1 MNQRNLEL
9 MVALRRELHAHP
21 ELSNQESQTK
31 QRLMSFLAEHTSL
44 ELIDRGKW
52 FCAVYDAGD
61 GASRIAFRAELDAS
75 AAPES
80 IDLPY
85 ASSVPGVAHKCGHD
99 GHCAALAAFA
109 LEIDRTGSEK
119 TIFFLFQHAKE
130 TGDGAAECAAFLKEM
145 GVNEIYSF
153 HNMSGL
159 PLNTVAVRA
168 GGISRSSKKMT
179 IQFKRP
185 PEPSGENPEPGEA
198 PEPGDGLGAGRNP
211 EPGRT
216 PASGGGLEPGEILA
230 HNERPGFDEELVHNE
245 SLGSDTSPSFAAAK
259 LLDAI
264 SDLTAKEKNTGV
276 VLCTVERV
284 STDEPSCGDSPDSST
299 VWLTLQ
305 AEFEEERNQLQENL
319 EALSVVFAYL
329 FDLQCSF
336 SYSGEF
342 PETFNHGISVL
353 KVLKACHRAG
363 ISAILPDEPFSS
375 SEDFGSYLKDLSGA
389 IFYIGNGEHYPHVH
403 TPQFD
408 FNDEILE
415 TAVELFRGLAS
426 LS

>member
-44 ELIDRGKW
+44 ELIDRGRW
-52 FCAVYDAGD
+52 FCAVYNAGE
-61 GASRIAFRAELDAS
+61 GAFKIAFRAELDAS

-130 TGDGAAECAAFLKEM
+130 TGDGAAECAAFLKDM

-168 GGISRSSKKMT
+168 GGISRASKTMT
-179 IQFKRP
+179 IQFRRP
-185 PEPSGENPEPGEA
+185 PAPSGENPESAEA
-198 PEPGDGLGAGRNP
+198 PEPG
-211 EPGRT
+211 
-216 PASGGGLEPGEILA
+216 GG
-230 HNERPGFDEELVHNE
+230 
-245 SLGSDTSPSFAAAK
+245 LGSDTSPSFAAAK

-264 SDLTAKEKNTGV
+264 PDLTAKEKNTGV

-284 STDEPSCGDSPDSST
+284 STDEPSCGDSSDSST

-305 AEFEEERNQLQENL
+305 AEFEEERNLLQENL

-363 ISAILPDEPFSS
+363 ISAVLPEEPFSS

-403 TPQFD
+403 TPQYD

-415 TAVELFRGLAS
+415 TAVELYRGITS